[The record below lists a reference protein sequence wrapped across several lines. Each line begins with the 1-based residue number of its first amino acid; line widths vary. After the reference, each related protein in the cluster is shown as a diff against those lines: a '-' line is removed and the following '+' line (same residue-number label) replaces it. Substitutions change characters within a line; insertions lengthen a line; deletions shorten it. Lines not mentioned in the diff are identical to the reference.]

1 MKEGGP
7 RGERWRLTMQRIW
20 PRAWVASACA
30 AAVTMS
36 VVVPMSGVGVAAP
49 VPPSTPIDR
58 VAIITANLLEGFSGA
73 DVSDLSE
80 MDVFVDRV
88 LEVVSRV
95 PDVLLLQEVNSRS
108 ARYVAAEFSRRVG
121 QSYAVITDAGDKA
134 YRETDS
140 RVIKRDTAIV
150 INTESMSKAGRSG
163 YIVTRYDPGGN
174 AKVEYKYNAR
184 GIVSEVGGTLKLA
197 LVSIHVPGGG
207 ITRTAKVLATRLDNA
222 YPSTAPEQFEIL
234 GGDFNQVGIEYVSY
248 GQVET
253 HPFWDALTKQ
263 FDYVDSVYNVLIG
276 KGVDY
281 VFVRGGVWGAGI
293 DSAYDDRTPKSSPNF
308 YSDHKF
314 RWAIVGPDHEDPL
327 TPANPAVNARGTG
340 EARIK
345 VTWEASTDN
354 AGIAAYDVFRSIDG
368 SNFSKHGETTNLT
381 YYDESVQAGKK
392 YWYYVQARDFSNNRS
407 APSAVVDATA

>member
-1 MKEGGP
+1 M
-7 RGERWRLTMQRIW
+7 ERVLA
-20 PRAWVASACA
+20 RAGVATALA
-30 AAVTMS
+30 VLAVTMS
-36 VVVPMSGVGVAAP
+36 FVVTMSGVGAAAP

-73 DVSDLSE
+73 DVRDLSE

-88 LEVVSRV
+88 LDVVNRV

-121 QSYAVITDAGDKA
+121 QSYAVIADAGDKA
-134 YRETDS
+134 YRETDT
-140 RVIKRDTAIV
+140 RITKRDTAIV

-207 ITRTAKVLATRLDNA
+207 ITRRAKVLAAKLDKA

-263 FDYVDSVYNVLIG
+263 FDYADSVYNVLIG

-314 RWAIVGPDHEDPL
+314 RWAIVGPDDEVPS
-327 TPANPAVNARGTG
+327 TPGNVQIAARGTG
-340 EARIK
+340 AARMK

-354 AGIAAYDVFRSIDG
+354 AGIATYDVYRSTDG
-368 SNFSKHGETTNLT
+368 NAFSKHGETSNLT
-381 YYDESVQAGKK
+381 YYDESVTRGKA
-392 YWYYVQARDFSNNRS
+392 YWYYVVVRDFSNNRS
-407 APSAVVDATA
+407 APTTPVRREA